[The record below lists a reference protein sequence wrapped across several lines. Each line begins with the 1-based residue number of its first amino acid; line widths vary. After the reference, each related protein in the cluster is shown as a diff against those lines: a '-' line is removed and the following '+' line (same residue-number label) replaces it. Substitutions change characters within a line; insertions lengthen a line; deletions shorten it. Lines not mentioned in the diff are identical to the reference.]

1 LGRRRLAF
9 AEATFPPAIETSL
22 KGQQMKAHFYTR
34 LGIFVSLLATLL
46 VAFAIA
52 ASTAGAQ
59 QQVSAG
65 FGGGTVSAGGGFGT
79 GETIAIAAPLGVLAL
94 LILYGALRVRRSRPQ
109 LAVTPQLQEVP
120 QPETQ
125 PEQQRKAA

>member
-1 LGRRRLAF
+1 
-9 AEATFPPAIETSL
+9 
-22 KGQQMKAHFYTR
+22 MKAHLYTR

-65 FGGGTVSAGGGFGT
+65 FGGGTVSASGGFGT